1 LDRGRVSRSRYRSP
15 AIAVEL
21 STLHSAVDSKVQEL
35 LVEEEA
41 APVRVAA
48 RESRFGAYVAFAAIC
63 VIWGTTFAAIR
74 VAIETI
80 PTFLVAGVRFLVA
93 ALLLFVIARWR
104 GARFPASRREWR
116 DQVIAGLLMAG
127 TANTLVVYA
136 EHTLSSGLAALLAAT
151 IPIWMAALEA
161 LLGISSLT
169 PKQVAGL
176 GLGFG
181 GVGLLVAPAIGHI
194 ELSWG
199 FVVAVGAMQLN
210 AILWNVGTLI
220 ARRHRTRTSPMAAA
234 VVQMFSGGAA
244 ITILA
249 FATGEHLTRGMFS
262 IRSSVAV
269 LYLAVLGSVV
279 AYTAYNYAQAK
290 LSARKVSSYAYVN
303 PVIAV
308 FTGALFLREP
318 VTPRMIAAMAII
330 MGGVALIQIDR
341 RKRA

>member
-1 LDRGRVSRSRYRSP
+1 M
-15 AIAVEL
+15 
-21 STLHSAVDSKVQEL
+21 
-35 LVEEEA
+35 
-41 APVRVAA
+41 RVAS
-48 RESRFGAYVAFAAIC
+48 RESRIGAYVAFGAIC

-93 ALLLFVIARWR
+93 ALLLFVIAKWR

-116 DQVIAGLLMAG
+116 DHVIAGLLMAG

-136 EHTLSSGLAALLAAT
+136 EHTLTSGLAALLAAT

-169 PKQVAGL
+169 PKQIAGL
-176 GLGFG
+176 VLGFG
-181 GVGLLVAPAIGHI
+181 GVGLLVAPAIGQI
-194 ELSWG
+194 QLSLG
-199 FVVAVGAMQLN
+199 FVLAVGAMQLN

-220 ARRHRTRTSPMAAA
+220 ARRHRTSTSPMAAA

-244 ITILA
+244 ITVLA

-262 IRSSVAV
+262 IRSSAAV

-290 LSARKVSSYAYVN
+290 LSAGKVSSYAYVN

-318 VTPRMIAAMAII
+318 VTPRMIAAMGII
-330 MGGVALIQIDR
+330 MAGVALIQIDR
-341 RKRA
+341 KKRN